1 MIYGPKRNT
10 FLLVGKWKSSYR
22 LISPF
27 RHAISLFEMP
37 TFFLE
42 ECQFGH
48 KRPFFAILAIAKNN
62 NTPHLTLATIF
73 ARHSIRFYGG
83 LEREKNKT
91 QNKNLAQNGRDW
103 LASTR
108 PAYTKTCTFSDYYF
122 FFYRCRYY
130 HLFGQKGRRRS
141 ILWLSALPK
150 FGFAGDEDIKSRL
163 TV

>member
-10 FLLVGKWKSSYR
+10 FLVGKWKSSYR

-48 KRPFFAILAIAKNN
+48 KRPFFVILVIAKNN

-83 LEREKNKT
+83 MEREKTKSKT
-91 QNKNLAQNGRDW
+91 KIWHKMGGIDW
-103 LASTR
+103 QALDQHTQGLVH
-108 PAYTKTCTFSDYYF
+108 FQIIIF
-122 FFYRCRYY
+122 FFIDVDIIFLDKKAGVVQSCGFL
-130 HLFGQKGRRRS
+130 LFPS
-141 ILWLSALPK
+141 L
-150 FGFAGDEDIKSRL
+150 DSRAMR
-163 TV
+163 TSKAN

>member
-10 FLLVGKWKSSYR
+10 FLVGKWKSSYR

-48 KRPFFAILAIAKNN
+48 KRPFFVILVIAKNN

-83 LEREKNKT
+83 MEREKTKSKT
-91 QNKNLAQNGRDW
+91 KIWHKMGGIDW
-103 LASTR
+103 QALDQHTQGLVH
-108 PAYTKTCTFSDYYF
+108 FQIIIF
-122 FFYRCRYY
+122 FFYRCRY
-130 HLFGQKGRRRS
+130 HLFGQKGRGRS

-150 FGFAGDEDIKSRL
+150 FGFAGDEDIKSKL